1 MSLYDDVDKVLKQIR
16 PYLTQDK
23 GDYELIEVK
32 EGIVKIRL
40 TGACR
45 FCPYSNITL
54 KNLIEKT
61 LIEEFPGQIA
71 EVKQVNE

>member
-1 MSLYDDVDKVLKQIR
+1 MPLYDDVDKVLKQIR
-16 PYLTQDK
+16 PYLRQDE

-45 FCPYSNITL
+45 FCPYSTITV

-61 LIEEFPGQIA
+61 LVNEFPGQIA